1 MGRWGDGEMGMPI
14 PPILVLGY
22 GNTLRSDD
30 GVGYRVAAAVHSWHL
45 PDVEGYPCHQLTPDL
60 AAEIAPRQRVIFVDA
75 RVADAGDAGQIQWQL
90 VQPVAATDAP
100 ISTHAATPA
109 ALMALARSLYH
120 SQAIAH
126 QLTIPAVNFAF
137 GETLSA
143 VTTQAE
149 QQALRSIRELCSQPC
164 GRTGEPGGEGVGGP
178 EGEPLT

>member
-1 MGRWGDGEMGMPI
+1 MRRPI

-30 GVGYRVAAAVHSWHL
+30 GVGYRVAAAVHGWNL
-45 PDVEGYPCHQLTPDL
+45 ADVEGYPCHQLTLDL
-60 AAEIAPRQRVIFVDA
+60 AATIAPRQRVIFVDA
-75 RVADAGDAGQIQWQL
+75 RVADDKDSGQIQWEP
-90 VQPVAATDAP
+90 VQPLTGTAAP
-100 ISTHAATPA
+100 VGTHTATPA
-109 ALMALARSLYH
+109 ALLTLARSLYQG
-120 SQAIAH
+120 QAIAH

-164 GRTGEPGGEGVGGP
+164 GGAGE
-178 EGEPLT
+178 